1 MAKQKPK
8 KRSSVKRNNPSK
20 RSWGHGEYY
29 SPGELFMAGLG
40 ALLIILAIGIVITS
54 FLGE

>member
-1 MAKQKPK
+1 VAKRNPK
-8 KRSSVKRNNPSK
+8 KRSSEKRNTPSK
-20 RSWGHGEYY
+20 RRWGRGEYY

-40 ALLIILAIGIVITS
+40 ALLIILAIGIAITS